1 MIALNVIYT
10 VKEGKMDEVLR
21 LLARMKDLVKA
32 KEPGCVLYQVSK
44 SQSDENILL
53 LYEVYKDQLALD
65 AHGNTGHFEEIVK
78 KEVVPRLESR
88 VRTAFD
94 VTIE

>member
-53 LYEVYKDQLALD
+53 LYEVYEDQLALD
-65 AHGNTGHFEEIVK
+65 AHGNTEHFEGIVK

-94 VTIE
+94 VIIQ